1 MKKIL
6 LFLTFMIPNIAYCC
20 PSLAGT
26 WTSSLDKFES
36 FNKKWAN
43 VDPKPWSYMI
53 QTQGLEVIKF
63 TANNEMLISSP
74 EVDLKIGERKIKRP
88 SSTERV
94 KFDILGCSK
103 NSIVLTY
110 ERNGNVG
117 ISELHFE
124 NDDSYWVYMGRAGA
138 DGNSHI
144 REYYTRNK

>member
-6 LFLTFMIPNIAYCC
+6 LLLTFMIPNIAYCC
-20 PSLAGT
+20 PSLDGT
-26 WTSSLDKFES
+26 WTSSLEKFES

-43 VDPKPWSYMI
+43 VGAKPWSFMI

-63 TANNEMLISSP
+63 TADNEMFISSP
-74 EVDLKIGERKIKRP
+74 EVELKMGERKMKLP
-88 SSTERV
+88 SSEERV
-94 KFDILGCSK
+94 KFDILGCTN
-103 NSIVLTY
+103 NSIVLKY
-110 ERNGNVG
+110 ERNGKVG
-117 ISELHFE
+117 VSELHFE